1 VSIRAARTLVTLC
14 AFGGMAINGFATPAR
29 TAVPTPP
36 TASAASTARAS
47 NLPDPGTA
55 IARPLG
61 AGETHEYR
69 TELRRGDYLAIDVEE
84 RGIDVQVRLLDPAGT
99 ILVDQRTPASRYD
112 PDHLRVI
119 ATADGDYR
127 VVLAANSPKP
137 GRYDMRVRDRRVATA
152 RDRLEVVANEAYQGA
167 FAIAP
172 DGDGASQHDAIGR
185 LDRAIEGARAAH
197 SPQLEA
203 EALLQRGRRH
213 FILDERTA
221 AIVDTEAALVIFQR
235 LDTPHQEGV
244 ALNNVGAIY
253 QEMAEPSR
261 AIRYFERALPRLHA
275 AEDTYGEAAVLH
287 NLAWYY
293 QQLGEYAAASRYYRR
308 ALPLWAKSGQ
318 LSGEAKSL
326 DNLGRLNENLGDLVR
341 AHSYFNDTLELCTR
355 LGEMRC
361 EIETRAN
368 LGALEQRSGDIAGS
382 RAQFT
387 RVLELVARA
396 PDSVYEATA
405 DLGLAETDADRSA
418 DGAGRRMQ
426 EALRLAR
433 QVKDRRIE
441 ADALQQLGAWYRSR
455 QDPVNAAA
463 SYSAALDLRRA
474 VADAR
479 GEAETLLAIAEL
491 ANEGGDLEGARN
503 RAAEAIQVIETTRQR
518 VAQPDLRSSYLADTQ
533 PYYDFYIDVLM
544 RLHAARPSEGFDR
557 RALQASELARARGL
571 LDALAER
578 RNAVLRKVDPRL
590 LAREQELHR
599 RVNAKD
605 RRWRE
610 ELASNESEGSVAEAR
625 RELEEALESLKEL
638 EGEMREHSAGYAQL
652 SDPPTLEVAEFQR
665 ALDERTVVIEYWL
678 GAQRSYAWGITSDSV
693 VSATLPPGA
702 RIESAARDY
711 IQSVVTRGTTTPISR
726 DLGAALTHDLLTP
739 FRELLLQRDRL
750 VVVRYGTLEYL
761 PFAALPSPTGRD
773 GKEQSLAGTHE
784 IANLP
789 AATALAALRV
799 PRASA
804 PKTIAV
810 FADPVFSREDPRVT
824 SKPQGTDPV
833 KGTAADEKIL
843 RQATE
848 ESGLVDLRRLRFS
861 RAEAQAIDALVPQ
874 TQRLDAL
881 DFAANRAAVLG
892 PAIRQYRIVHF
903 ATHGLMNGVHPELS
917 GLALSAVN
925 ERGEAQDALL
935 QVHDILGLPL
945 KANLVVLS
953 ACETALGREIR
964 GEGIIGLTRAFMYAG
979 VPRVVSTLWS
989 VDDRATAELMQQFYA
1004 GVLREGLTPAAALR
1018 AAQLRLAANPRW
1030 SAPYYWAGFILQ
1042 GDWN

>member
-1 VSIRAARTLVTLC
+1 MSIQPAAGLVALC
-14 AFGGMAINGFATPAR
+14 AFGGMAIANPSAPASSLP
-29 TAVPTPP
+29 APG
-36 TASAASTARAS
+36 ASIARALAS
-47 NLPDPGTA
+47 
-55 IARPLG
+55 
-61 AGETHEYR
+61 GETHEYR
-69 TELRRGDYLAIDVEE
+69 TQLRRGDYLAVDVEE
-84 RGIDVQVRLLDPAGT
+84 VGVDVYARLLDPAGGV
-99 ILVDQRTPASRYD
+99 LVEQRTPVSRYD
-112 PDHLRVI
+112 LDHLRVI
-119 ATADGDYR
+119 ATASGAYR
-127 VVLAANSPKP
+127 LVLAATSPKA
-137 GRYDMRVRDRRVATA
+137 GRYGLRVLDRRPATA
-152 RDRLEVVANEAYQGA
+152 RDRLEVVANEAYQAA
-167 FAIAP
+167 FVIAA

-185 LDRAIEGARAAH
+185 LERAIDGARAAH
-197 SPQLEA
+197 SPGLEA

-213 FILDERTA
+213 FILDERSA
-221 AIVDTEAALVIFQR
+221 AIADTEAALTIFQR
-235 LDTPHQEGV
+235 LVEPHLEGV

-261 AIRYFERALPRLHA
+261 AIRYFELALPRLHA
-275 AEDTYGEAAVLH
+275 AGDTYGEAAVLH
-287 NLAWYY
+287 NLAWYH
-293 QQLGEYAAASRYYRR
+293 QELGEYAAASRYYRR
-308 ALPLWAKSGQ
+308 ALPLWARSGQ

-326 DNLGRLNENLGDLVR
+326 DNLGRLNESLGELAR
-341 AHSYFNDTLELCTR
+341 AHDYFKDTLDLCIR
-355 LGEMRC
+355 LGEVRC

-368 LGALEQRSGDIAGS
+368 LGALEQRGGDIAGA
-382 RAQFT
+382 RVQFA

-396 PDSVYEATA
+396 PDSVYAATA
-405 DLGLAETDADRSA
+405 ELGLAQTDPDRSGDA
-418 DGAGRRMQ
+418 AGRRMQ

-441 ADALQQLGAWYRSR
+441 ADALQQLGAWYRLR
-455 QDPVNAAA
+455 QDAVNAAA
-463 SYSAALDLRRA
+463 SYSAALDARRV
-474 VADAR
+474 VADAH
-479 GEAETLLAIAEL
+479 GEAETLLAMAEL
-491 ANEGGDLEGARN
+491 AGEGNDLESARSH
-503 RAAEAIQVIETTRQR
+503 AAEAITVIETTRQR

-544 RLHAARPSEGFDR
+544 RLHTAHPGEGFDR

-578 RNAVLRKVDPRL
+578 RNAVLRTVDPRL
-590 LAREQELHR
+590 LTREQELHR

-610 ELASNESEGSVAEAR
+610 QLASNAPDGSVAEAR

-638 EGEMREHSAGYAQL
+638 EGEMRERSAAYAQL
-652 SDPPTLEVAEFQR
+652 ADPPMLDVAEFQR
-665 ALDERTVVIEYWL
+665 ALDEHTVVIEYWL
-678 GAQRSYAWGITSDSV
+678 GAQRSYAWGITGDSV
-693 VSATLPPGA
+693 VSATLPAGA
-702 RIESAARDY
+702 RIESTARDY
-711 IQSVVTRGTTTPISR
+711 LQVVLAHGATPQSPHE
-726 DLGAALTHDLLTP
+726 LGAVLTHDLLTP
-739 FRELLLQRDRL
+739 FRELLAQRNRL

-761 PFAALPSPTGRD
+761 PFAALPSPIGDDGR
-773 GKEQSLAGTHE
+773 QSLAATHE

-789 AATALAALRV
+789 AAAALAALRV
-799 PRASA
+799 PRSSA

-824 SKPQGTDPV
+824 SAHQGLV
-833 KGTAADEKIL
+833 KTATTDEKVL
-843 RQATE
+843 RRSAE
-848 ESGLVDLRRLRFS
+848 ESGLGDLRRLRFS

-881 DFAANRAAVLG
+881 DFAASRAAVLD
-892 PAIRQYRIVHF
+892 PSIRQYRIVHF

-935 QVHDILGLPL
+935 QVHDILSLPL

-953 ACETALGREIR
+953 ACETALGREVR

-989 VDDRATAELMQQFYA
+989 VDDRATAELMQQFYI
-1004 GVLREGLTPAAALR
+1004 GVLRQGMTPAAALR